1 MTEENKGLGDLICT
15 YDTVAGEA
23 VGKRESHTPRIEAP
37 DVVKADE
44 AFEIKVSVG
53 PHPNKVEHSIR
64 WIEVYFREEGRA
76 FNPLMLARVAFTP
89 AYSEPKVA
97 FRLNLRKSGTIFVL
111 QYCNVHGL
119 WSAEKD
125 VGVE

>member
-1 MTEENKGLGDLICT
+1 MAEENKGIGDLIRT
-15 YDTVAGEA
+15 YNTAAGEA
-23 VGKRESHTPRIEAP
+23 VGKRESHIPKIEAP
-37 DVVKADE
+37 DVVKAGE

-64 WIEVYFREEGRA
+64 WVEVYFREEGRA
-76 FNPLMLARVAFTP
+76 FNPMMLARVAFTP
-89 AYSEPKVA
+89 PYSEPKFA
-97 FRLNLRKSGTIFVL
+97 LKLNLRKSGTIFAL

-125 VGVE
+125 VGLE